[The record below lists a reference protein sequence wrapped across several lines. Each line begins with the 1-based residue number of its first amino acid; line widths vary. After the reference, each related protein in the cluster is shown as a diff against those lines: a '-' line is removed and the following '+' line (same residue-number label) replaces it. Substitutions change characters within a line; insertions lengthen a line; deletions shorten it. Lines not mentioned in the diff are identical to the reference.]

1 MAFRD
6 QLVAALTQALTKAV
20 DEALGVTPA
29 KSAMPTTAPKITT
42 GRRGR
47 PAGSRNK
54 ATAKPKGK
62 AESYRAGDVKARR
75 LPTFVRDLLG
85 GELKKAAILA
95 KYGPHFTF
103 SPTTTKEE
111 IEAAAKAWASE
122 KSNPKDSVKAP
133 RKVAARRAKATPP
146 KITKRV
152 AAAAM

>member
-1 MAFRD
+1 MSFRD
-6 QLVAALTQALTKAV
+6 QLVATLTQALTKAV
-20 DEALGVTPA
+20 DEALGVPPA
-29 KSAMPTTAPKITT
+29 KAVAPAATPKTTA

-54 ATAKPKGK
+54 AAAKPKSK

-75 LPTFVRDLLG
+75 LPKFVRLLLG
-85 GELKKAAILA
+85 GEPKKAAILA

-103 SPTTTKEE
+103 APATTKEE

-133 RKVAARRAKATPP
+133 RKVAVRRAKTTPP
-146 KITKRV
+146 KITKKV
-152 AAAAM
+152 AAAAV